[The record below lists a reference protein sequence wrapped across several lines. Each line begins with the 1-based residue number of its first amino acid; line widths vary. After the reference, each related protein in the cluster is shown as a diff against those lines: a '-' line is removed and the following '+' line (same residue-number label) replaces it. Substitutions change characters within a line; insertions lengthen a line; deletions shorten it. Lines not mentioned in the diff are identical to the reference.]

1 MIITVVGAT
10 GNLGRELLRQGL
22 ARGHMMRAVAPHPE
36 RAERDERV
44 TRFKA
49 SDKDRTVLIEAF
61 QGADV
66 VVTVFPANVI
76 HPETYSAEIQNVFEA
91 AKQAGVCRIVGL
103 VGSSGA
109 LTQNGQHLVDTDYF
123 QETTRHYYQNVHAS
137 WDAYRQER
145 EIDWVA
151 VVPAARMQP
160 HMAARGSYRVRTDG
174 RLVVTDPDSMRYFDT
189 SQISYA
195 DCAMAILDEVEHR
208 RHSRVFLSVGY

>member
-1 MIITVVGAT
+1 MIVTVVGAT
-10 GNLGRELLRQGL
+10 GHLGTELLRQGL
-22 ARGHMMRAVAPHPE
+22 ARGHEMRAVAPHAE
-36 RAERDERV
+36 RAECDARV

-49 SDKDRTVLIEAF
+49 SDKDRAVLLEAF
-61 QGADV
+61 RGADV

-76 HPETYSAEIQNVFEA
+76 HPETYSSEIRNVFEA
-91 AKQAGVCRIVGL
+91 VRQAGVYRIVGL

-109 LTQNGQHLVDTDYF
+109 LTGSGQHLVDTDYF
-123 QETTRHYYQNVHAS
+123 QETTRHYYQHVHAS

-160 HMAARGSYRVRTDG
+160 HLKSRGYYRVRTDG
-174 RLVVTDPDSMRYFDT
+174 HLVVTDTNSMRYFDV

-195 DCAMAILDEVEHR
+195 DCALAILDEVKTR